1 MLLGILPP
9 FRGLL
14 YCVAQFLGSILASA
28 ILLGLTGTLS
38 VKYAVLSF
46 LYHNVLTFSDLAR
59 FLVHALLQ
67 LKAFSS
73 KCLSPVR
80 S

>member
-1 MLLGILPP
+1 MSTLCSIPSLIDIAYSITGSLFNPCITVSLMLLGILPP

-38 VKYAVLSF
+38 VKYAIL
-46 LYHNVLTFSDLAR
+46 
-59 FLVHALLQ
+59 
-67 LKAFSS
+67 
-73 KCLSPVR
+73 
-80 S
+80 